1 MAATQQVFI
10 DGTFE
15 DLADELAGYIDNVK
29 KVNEAEGVRAE
40 IEPLLAANKKDD
52 VLKKLVTAAPALNGA
67 PEKEFTAA
75 YNLLVYLIVQ
85 SPNVNMFLP
94 KVCENLSRPIVSSPL
109 NSSGLALSVLT
120 TVFNLLDP
128 ENEVRFNV
136 FQAILQ
142 LVKKSGLYEML
153 RPQLKKL
160 DTWIEEWDI
169 DEEDQRKLFV
179 QVADVAAEVGETE
192 QSFQYLLRALRTF
205 DAKDAASLSTPEAT
219 DVTLRARKSA
229 LISSTHFACDDVPAI
244 PAIQALGDTHPARSE
259 LLEIVSEKELEDYTD
274 FCDEHEHPRRRRR
287 PRRRGPAPQDAPPHP
302 RLPGRLH
309 QQPRARAHAHRQDP
323 PDPRRGRRDVGHRR
337 DPRRPRRGQA
347 VPGETGLRR
356 HRTTNRVFGEKQV
369 ADVATRLDTW
379 KDSLRNVLEVVRRER
394 QAAEA
399 QKERELREVER
410 KAQGASGMG
419 AGRRVGG
426 RDMIEMGT
434 D

>member
-1 MAATQQVFI
+1 MATNHHDGENIETSDPTSSAPTSPPPDPRVPHTVNYYELDNMAATQQVFI

-40 IEPLLAANKKDD
+40 IKPLLAANKKDD
-52 VLKKLVTAAPALNGA
+52 VLKKLVTAAPVLNGA

-192 QSFQYLLRALRTF
+192 
-205 DAKDAASLSTPEAT
+205 
-219 DVTLRARKSA
+219 
-229 LISSTHFACDDVPAI
+229 
-244 PAIQALGDTHPARSE
+244 
-259 LLEIVSEKELEDYTD
+259 
-274 FCDEHEHPRRRRR
+274 
-287 PRRRGPAPQDAPPHP
+287 
-302 RLPGRLH
+302 
-309 QQPRARAHAHRQDP
+309 
-323 PDPRRGRRDVGHRR
+323 
-337 DPRRPRRGQA
+337 
-347 VPGETGLRR
+347 
-356 HRTTNRVFGEKQV
+356 
-369 ADVATRLDTW
+369 
-379 KDSLRNVLEVVRRER
+379 
-394 QAAEA
+394 
-399 QKERELREVER
+399 
-410 KAQGASGMG
+410 
-419 AGRRVGG
+419 
-426 RDMIEMGT
+426 
-434 D
+434 